1 MRKNYIE
8 NHSRSYP
15 PLKTHQFLPRVQPKK
30 DSTCSV
36 NKCFQER
43 NLPFLTI
50 FTVMQMQGNDH
61 VMQQTLLPAN
71 MTRISII
78 KNHQTHLT
86 QE

>member
-1 MRKNYIE
+1 LNT
-8 NHSRSYP
+8 P
-15 PLKTHQFLPRVQPKK
+15 PIS
-30 DSTCSV
+30 STCSAKKGNYHTNEV
-36 NKCFQER
+36 YLTCSVYKCSQER
-43 NLPFLTI
+43 NLPFFTI